1 MKYGFA
7 IPNGGPM
14 TRDGGIAALAAKG
27 EKLGFDLVYAVDHV
41 VMPKTIESH
50 YPRSREF
57 GMGTGGRSDG
67 GGPGECLELFGMLG
81 YLAACTTHLRLLS
94 SVMIVPYR
102 PAVLTAKM
110 LATIDVL
117 CGGRLIVGC
126 GVGWMREEF
135 ETLGTVAYEARG
147 KATDEFIAAYKEL
160 WTSDAPSFEGDHVR
174 FSNVVFEP
182 KPVQKPHPP
191 IWIGGESG
199 LAMRRAVKADGWYP
213 TCDNP
218 KFMTHTV
225 PLYAAA
231 VEKVRGYAKDA
242 GRDPDA
248 LDQAFLSELYDENE
262 TQTLE
267 DGSRLAYTGSA
278 REIADDIMEY
288 RDAGMTHLA
297 IDFLAPTLEG
307 SFARMEFF
315 AGKVMPLVDD

>member
-27 EKLGFDLVYAVDHV
+27 EALGFDLVFAVDHV
-41 VMPKTIESH
+41 VMPKNIESA

-67 GGPGECLELFGMLG
+67 GGPGECLELFGMLA
-81 YLAACTTHLRLLS
+81 YLAAVTTRVRLLS

-110 LATIDVL
+110 LATVDVL
-117 CGGRLIVGC
+117 SAGRLTVGC

-135 ETLGTVAYEARG
+135 ETLGGPPFKERG
-147 KATDEFIAAYKEL
+147 RATDEFIAAFKEL
-160 WTSDAPSFEGDHVR
+160 WASDAPTFEGDHVR
-174 FSNVVFEP
+174 FSNVAFAP

-199 LAMRRAVKADGWYP
+199 LAMRRAAKADGWYP

-225 PLYAAA
+225 PLYAEA
-231 VEKVRGYAKDA
+231 VKKVRAYAVDA
-242 GRDPDA
+242 GRDPGEI
-248 LDQAFLSELYDENE
+248 DQAFLSELYDESE
-262 TQTLE
+262 AKMLE
-267 DGSRLAYTGSA
+267 DGTRLAYTGSA
-278 REIADDIMEY
+278 REIADDILRY
-288 RDAGMTHLA
+288 RDAGMTHLVL
-297 IDFLAPTLEG
+297 DFLAPTLEK